1 MEVKEAKVFNLPTP
15 SQPPQPIHIP
25 PVPNHGQMVP
35 NHGQM
40 VPNHGQ
46 MVPNHGQVV
55 PNHGQMVPNHGTM
68 EVASDDMNE
77 LQHFE
82 ELEKSIA
89 MAVQD
94 SRHDQTSPD
103 KTSRDSGV
111 SDGSSPSPNQ
121 DPVNT
126 VVSGINGG
134 VSGISVS
141 GINTASRNPSDPLP
155 KAPVKAEVITN
166 EVDAVEDSRKPPPY
180 HIAAQ
185 MSRHANG
192 FQVLIFLK
200 TPLPKKRPTF
210 LEARAGIL
218 QRSLFG
224 QWSFRKNYF

>member
-15 SQPPQPIHIP
+15 SQPPQPMVHIP

-35 NHGQM
+35 NHG
-40 VPNHGQ
+40 PL
-46 MVPNHGQVV
+46 VPNHGQVV
-55 PNHGQMVPNHGTM
+55 PNHGQVVPNHGTM
-68 EVASDDMNE
+68 EVGSDDMNE
-77 LQHFE
+77 LQQFE
-82 ELEKSIA
+82 ELEKTIA

-94 SRHDQTSPD
+94 SRHEQTSPD

-166 EVDAVEDSRKPPPY
+166 EVDSIEDSRKPPPY

-192 FQVLIFLK
+192 FQVQIILFEIDCAIFYANLH
-200 TPLPKKRPTF
+200 
-210 LEARAGIL
+210 E
-218 QRSLFG
+218 LFC
-224 QWSFRKNYF
+224 QFIS

>member
-15 SQPPQPIHIP
+15 PQPPQPIHIP
-25 PVPNHGQMVP
+25 PVPNHGQVVP
-35 NHGQM
+35 NHGQVVPNHGQV

-55 PNHGQMVPNHGTM
+55 PNHGQIVPNHGTM

-94 SRHDQTSPD
+94 SRHEQTSPD

-134 VSGISVS
+134 VAGISVS

-192 FQVLIFLK
+192 FQVLTNF
-200 TPLPKKRPTF
+200 
-210 LEARAGIL
+210 
-218 QRSLFG
+218 S
-224 QWSFRKNYF
+224 

>member
-15 SQPPQPIHIP
+15 PQPPQPIHIP
-25 PVPNHGQMVP
+25 PVPNHGQVVP
-35 NHGQM
+35 NLGQM

-46 MVPNHGQVV
+46 MVPNHGQVL
-55 PNHGQMVPNHGTM
+55 PNHGTM

-94 SRHDQTSPD
+94 SRHEQTSPD

-126 VVSGINGG
+126 VVSGINSG
-134 VSGISVS
+134 VAGISVS

-166 EVDAVEDSRKPPPY
+166 EVDAADDSRKPPPY

-192 FQVLIFLK
+192 FQVLNVRKSQKQFFLK
-200 TPLPKKRPTF
+200 LHYTKKTPTF
-210 LEARAGIL
+210 LEA
-218 QRSLFG
+218 
-224 QWSFRKNYF
+224 K

>member
-1 MEVKEAKVFNLPTP
+1 MSVSDTPTVEVKEAKVFNLPTP

-25 PVPNHGQMVP
+25 P
-35 NHGQM
+35 

-82 ELEKSIA
+82 ELEKTIA

-134 VSGISVS
+134 VAGISVS

>member
-1 MEVKEAKVFNLPTP
+1 MSVSDTPTVEVKEAKVFNLPTP

-35 NHGQM
+35 NHGQ
-40 VPNHGQ
+40 V
-46 MVPNHGQVV
+46 VPNHGQVV
-55 PNHGQMVPNHGTM
+55 PNHGQVVPNHGTM

-77 LQHFE
+77 LQQFE
-82 ELEKSIA
+82 ELEKTIA

-94 SRHDQTSPD
+94 SRQEQTSPD

-121 DPVNT
+121 DPV
-126 VVSGINGG
+126 VSGINGG
-134 VSGISVS
+134 VASISVS

-192 FQVLIFLK
+192 FQVCKRSRNLK
-200 TPLPKKRPTF
+200 SNF
-210 LEARAGIL
+210 
-218 QRSLFG
+218 S
-224 QWSFRKNYF
+224 